1 MLYFP
6 TTLLAFP
13 SILLDWPRYEVGCS
27 CLPAL
32 IWKHF
37 GHLAGDVPN
46 PPLES
51 GLWPTL
57 CCRAPRSQ
65 LSPLRPYLAVT
76 SLTQHPMG
84 WCLHWDQSAQLQPFP
99 QPRRLAQST
108 QTVYFPS
115 LLCSHPTSSAPAC
128 FIFSLCQEHLRKF
141 HGDENPQ
148 WSAVFVWET
157 ASGRNGLNTFSP
169 LAVHRAIPQAKKK
182 ISWLE

>member
-6 TTLLAFP
+6 TNLLAFP

-76 SLTQHPMG
+76 SLTQHPMADVFTG
-84 WCLHWDQSAQLQPFP
+84 TRVHSCS
-99 QPRRLAQST
+99 
-108 QTVYFPS
+108 PS
-115 LLCSHPTSSAPAC
+115 LSPGGWHKAPSQ
-128 FIFSLCQEHLRKF
+128 FIFHRC
-141 HGDENPQ
+141 
-148 WSAVFVWET
+148 SAHTPPVQPLPVSSFLSVRST
-157 ASGRNGLNTFSP
+157 YGNFTVMKIRSDQPCLSGKQ
-169 LAVHRAIPQAKKK
+169 RAA
-182 ISWLE
+182 EMV